1 MTRYP
6 ATTTIRI
13 KMAEL
18 PMGKGVSAGKIASN
32 VQKKITRAQEKVRHF
47 NSHIYNQIHHMIP
60 VVSTLQHI
68 KTLKANASSSS
79 ELYKTCNVSERLIHS
94 LTRKYY
100 SKCICLLYICGCF
113 ITFMHI
119 TILKAQALFISLL

>member
-94 LTRKYY
+94 LTRKY
-100 SKCICLLYICGCF
+100 
-113 ITFMHI
+113 
-119 TILKAQALFISLL
+119 